1 MFLNAKAAP
10 ESNFSA
16 SPVLIMTT
24 ARKTLKLNIFL
35 LLALFFLSAAPWAAA
50 ASLKAPA
57 AETSEVSAASGS
69 RATAEDELRDIK
81 RTMDYEF
88 VKTGNSRQ
96 WLFAAAALL
105 LALLYLFLR
114 PKKAGEDLRPP
125 LPPPVPPEK
134 TALEAL
140 RALEDSPLLKE
151 GAYKK
156 FYMELSHI
164 IRAYTGDYLKFN
176 CVDLYNDEILAEMK
190 KRGVAARHAASFDAI
205 TSECDLVKFAR
216 FLPDASDAAA
226 ALRSAFDFVRI
237 TSGADFK

>member
-1 MFLNAKAAP
+1 
-10 ESNFSA
+10 
-16 SPVLIMTT
+16 MTT

-156 FYMELSHI
+156 F
-164 IRAYTGDYLKFN
+164 
-176 CVDLYNDEILAEMK
+176 
-190 KRGVAARHAASFDAI
+190 
-205 TSECDLVKFAR
+205 
-216 FLPDASDAAA
+216 
-226 ALRSAFDFVRI
+226 
-237 TSGADFK
+237 